1 MHAFYSMLYNTLT
14 SGAELEIKPEQIAK
28 VIRVIETVHAENPME
43 KVY

>member
-14 SGAELEIKPEQIAK
+14 NGAELEIKPEQIAK